1 VRNDL
6 YARTIVILTETDT
19 SGNVVFNETY
29 PASKNFTMMAGNWVL
44 VRLKFRLKLPENTF
58 SASVQDKIL
67 RNKPLQIDNLLIAP
81 RDEKIFYE
89 SSHGLFRNNRY
100 F

>member
-1 VRNDL
+1 
-6 YARTIVILTETDT
+6 VILTETDT

-29 PASKNFTMMAGNWVL
+29 PASKNFTMMLGNWVL
-44 VRLKFRLKLPENTF
+44 VRLKFRLRSPENIF
-58 SASVQDKIL
+58 SASIQNTIL

-81 RDEKIFYE
+81 RDEKVYFK
-89 SSHGLFRNNRY
+89 SSHGLSRNNRH